1 MGDQCIV
8 FKVEE
13 NQNLDELD
21 ELELDLGTLDNE
33 DWEESFSNPK
43 TDDEVI
49 FFNIVCIT
57 RFPGLPLKI

>member
-13 NQNLDELD
+13 NENLDQWD
-21 ELELDLGTLDNE
+21 ELELDLGTLDND
-33 DWEESFSNPK
+33 DWEEILPESRA

-49 FFNIVCIT
+49 FLNIVCIT
-57 RFPGLPLKI
+57 RFPGLK